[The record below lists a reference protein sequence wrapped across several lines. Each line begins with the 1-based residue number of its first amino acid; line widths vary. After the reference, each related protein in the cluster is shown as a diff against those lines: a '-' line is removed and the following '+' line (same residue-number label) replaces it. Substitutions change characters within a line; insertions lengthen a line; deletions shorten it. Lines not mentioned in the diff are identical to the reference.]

1 MFLLFCIPGL
11 PFARHH
17 LFFAFKEVERQS
29 EVGCMLGFHWL
40 PEAAV
45 CTAFVWVSSQLL
57 SNLRMQD
64 HVRSRH
70 LKRMYFFSMTCNV
83 VCSGEISLKMFG
95 KTVFTF
101 WYIAGLYGFLLKCF
115 SRWLGPNPG
124 NAFLLVLLECKQQ
137 MPEVS
142 GSHFALSH
150 LDVGIFIMKT
160 YCYFWLY

>member
-101 WYIAGLYGFLLKCF
+101 WYIAGLYGFLLINVFLGGWVLIQGMHSFWYSWNANNKCLR
-115 SRWLGPNPG
+115 SQGLI
-124 NAFLLVLLECKQQ
+124 L
-137 MPEVS
+137 
-142 GSHFALSH
+142 H
-150 LDVGIFIMKT
+150 
-160 YCYFWLY
+160 